1 MSIDT
6 NTSSTFDL
14 VIRALRTTL
23 DRDFGAVDED
33 TALFTTL
40 GLDST
45 GVLDLLMNLE
55 DELGISLEAEELEM
69 SDFSTVGS
77 LVRYVEPLRAE

>member
-1 MSIDT
+1 MSIDIH
-6 NTSSTFDL
+6 STTTLDL
-14 VIRALRTTL
+14 VVRALQTTL
-23 DRDFGAVDED
+23 DRDLGEVTED

-69 SDFSTVGS
+69 SDFATVGS

>member
-1 MSIDT
+1 MSIGT
-6 NTSSTFDL
+6 HTTSTFDL
-14 VIRALRTTL
+14 VVSALRTTL
-23 DRDFGAVDED
+23 DRDLGAVDED

-77 LVRYVEPLRAE
+77 LVRYVEPLRAQ